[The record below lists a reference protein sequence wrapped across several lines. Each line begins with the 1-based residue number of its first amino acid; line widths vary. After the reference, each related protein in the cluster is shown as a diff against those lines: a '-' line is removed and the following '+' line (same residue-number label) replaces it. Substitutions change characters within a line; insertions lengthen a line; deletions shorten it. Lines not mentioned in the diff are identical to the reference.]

1 MTKSY
6 WWMASTN
13 AMSIGTLRTSVRH
26 SSNEPR
32 DSVKRFETE
41 RMFRSATSPTAVHL
55 RSGRQVPD
63 QKLADKAAQKDVGS
77 TLYDFLPRESRKI
90 VFGAGYGGY
99 TAVPSI
105 DEHWRFYFV
114 RGPLTAAAL
123 GLHADLG
130 VGDAAI
136 LVRSRLARSARKV
149 HHISFMPHW
158 ESAADGQWA
167 EASRAADLHYIDP
180 CDTVE
185 NVVTQIQESEVLVA
199 EAMHSAIVADALR
212 VPWIPVRPI
221 QPPNRAKWYDWA
233 SALDVTLRW
242 AHVSPSNALELAM
255 SLAGRRKRPA
265 GRIRAHGQR
274 LRAIASG
281 TFMELAARSLA
292 RVASREPS
300 LSSDA
305 AIDRAHTRMLEA
317 LDRLKIDF
325 ADRLSADVKPEIHFD
340 QSIRSRS
347 ATL

>member
-1 MTKSY
+1 MKMY
-6 WWMASTN
+6 FYRGRRPNFGDELNGWLWPPLLPGFFDDDERELF
-13 AMSIGTLRTSVRH
+13 IGI
-26 SSNEPR
+26 
-32 DSVKRFETE
+32 
-41 RMFRSATSPTAVHL
+41 
-55 RSGRQVPD
+55 
-63 QKLADKAAQKDVGS
+63 GS

-99 TAVPSI
+99 TAVPAI
-105 DEHWRFYFV
+105 DETWRFYFV

-123 GLHADLG
+123 GLDANLG

-136 LVRSRLARSARKV
+136 LVRSRLARPARKA
-149 HHISFMPHW
+149 HRISFMPHW

-167 EASRAADLHYIDP
+167 EASRAAGLHYIDP

-199 EAMHSAIVADALR
+199 EAMHGAIVADALR

-221 QPPNRAKWYDWA
+221 QPPNRAKWHDWA

-242 AHVSPSNALELAM
+242 AHVSPSNALELAI
-255 SLAGRRKRPA
+255 SLTGRRKRHA

-281 TFMELAARSLA
+281 TFMEFAARSLA

-317 LDRLKIDF
+317 LDRLKTDF
-325 ADRLSADVKPEIHFD
+325 ADRLSADVKPGLHLD
-340 QSIRSRS
+340 QTIRSRS
-347 ATL
+347 AAL